1 VQRKNPRRR
10 FRGGFS
16 RVAYWPLSFAFWF
29 SSVAVGEGVV
39 DVSCVGDA
47 DELVD
52 EGLLDDDAELLESN
66 GDVLDGLA
74 IDEVLDDD
82 VSLDDAVEAVDVGG
96 VVADDIGDVG
106 VEDDDEDG
114 GVLEGGGITAVSR
127 WHPAAP
133 SVRATATKRESLR
146 CVMD

>member
-1 VQRKNPRRR
+1 M
-10 FRGGFS
+10 S
-16 RVAYWPLSFAFWF
+16 T
-29 SSVAVGEGVV
+29 VAVGEGVV

-52 EGLLDDDAELLESN
+52 EGVLDDDAELLEPD
-66 GDVLDGLA
+66 GDMLDGLA
-74 IDEVLDDD
+74 IDEVLDD
-82 VSLDDAVEAVDVGG
+82 VSLDDAVDAVDVGG
-96 VVADDIGDVG
+96 VVAGDIGDVD

-133 SVRATATKRESLR
+133 RVSATATKREILR

>member
-1 VQRKNPRRR
+1 VQRKNPRRSV
-10 FRGGFS
+10 RGGFS

-39 DVSCVGDA
+39 DVSGVGDA

-52 EGLLDDDAELLESN
+52 EGLLDDAALLELD

-74 IDEVLDDD
+74 IDEVLDD
-82 VSLDDAVEAVDVGG
+82 VSLDDAVDAVDVGG
-96 VVADDIGDVG
+96 VVADDIGDVD

-114 GVLEGGGITAVSR
+114 GVPAGGTIVDSR

-133 SVRATATKRESLR
+133 SVSATATKREILR